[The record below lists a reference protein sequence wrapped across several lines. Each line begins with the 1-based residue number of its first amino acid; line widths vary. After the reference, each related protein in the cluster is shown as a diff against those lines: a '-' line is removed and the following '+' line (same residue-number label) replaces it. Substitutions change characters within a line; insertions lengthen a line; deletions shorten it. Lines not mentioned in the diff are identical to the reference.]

1 MNLKT
6 IKESEFVDYM
16 DQLGIDPIRYEQ
28 INEEFIDEDTG
39 EIVTTIRDI
48 PICSKSAKTLVF
60 SRFKK
65 VKEEINRISNKITP
79 LKQEIIAVDNEL
91 SMVETDIA
99 MTLEDIDQLRIDME
113 EELSSADESSEQYVW
128 KEAQYGEKLNSLEE
142 ELESLKGTKRD
153 LEKKLNRMES
163 EYPNDLEFEL
173 DDLYFERRM
182 IIRVL
187 SKYKFE
193 K

>member
-1 MNLKT
+1 
-6 IKESEFVDYM
+6 
-16 DQLGIDPIRYEQ
+16 
-28 INEEFIDEDTG
+28 
-39 EIVTTIRDI
+39 
-48 PICSKSAKTLVF
+48 
-60 SRFKK
+60 
-65 VKEEINRISNKITP
+65 
-79 LKQEIIAVDNEL
+79 
-91 SMVETDIA
+91 
-99 MTLEDIDQLRIDME
+99 ME

>member
-65 VKEEINRISNKITP
+65 VKEEIK
-79 LKQEIIAVDNEL
+79 
-91 SMVETDIA
+91 
-99 MTLEDIDQLRIDME
+99 
-113 EELSSADESSEQYVW
+113 
-128 KEAQYGEKLNSLEE
+128 
-142 ELESLKGTKRD
+142 
-153 LEKKLNRMES
+153 
-163 EYPNDLEFEL
+163 
-173 DDLYFERRM
+173 
-182 IIRVL
+182 
-187 SKYKFE
+187 
-193 K
+193 